1 MATTTIGACGERALA
16 DTVPAEAATSAVS
29 WGAIIGGGF
38 VIASTGLTLVALG
51 SGFGL
56 ASVSAWPGAGVS
68 ATTFGVMTGIWLI
81 VTQMDFG
88 RFGWLCDGTPPHQMD
103 GSA

>member
-1 MATTTIGACGERALA
+1 
-16 DTVPAEAATSAVS
+16 
-29 WGAIIGGGF
+29 

-68 ATTFGVMTGIWLI
+68 ATTFGVMTGIWLT
-81 VTQMDFG
+81 VTQWISAGLGGYVTG
-88 RFGWLCDGTPPHQMD
+88 RFRSRWTGVHNDEVHFRDTAHAM
-103 GSA
+103 